1 VTSSVGFVAGSVPG
15 IHRGPPTGAS
25 WGAAATSATSG
36 FPVVGAIAV
45 LFVVVV
51 IIVVLVV
58 VFSRRSW
65 PSRGNQPRDMTE
77 IQRAAA
83 ADVAELREGDHYD
96 PGGPGLQ
103 PEDDL

>member
-1 VTSSVGFVAGSVPG
+1 VTSGVGFVAGSVPG

-45 LFVVVV
+45 LFVAVV
-51 IIVVLVV
+51 IIVVLVA
-58 VFSRRSW
+58 VFGRLSWRSG
-65 PSRGNQPRDMTE
+65 GNRPRDTTE

-83 ADVAELREGDHYD
+83 ADVDELRKDDHYD
-96 PGGPGLQ
+96 PSGPGLQ
-103 PEDDL
+103 EEDDL